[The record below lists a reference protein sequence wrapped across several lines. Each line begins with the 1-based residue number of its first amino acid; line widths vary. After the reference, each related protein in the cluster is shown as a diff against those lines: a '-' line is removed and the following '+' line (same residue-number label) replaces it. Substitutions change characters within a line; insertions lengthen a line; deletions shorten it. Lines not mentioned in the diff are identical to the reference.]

1 MTAVPIVSAQ
11 SAVRREPEHRRTLQ
25 KVRRGSRLA
34 RRDWFAHFSWVQG
47 RRLLLAMRI
56 YVKGLRKTGQR
67 TGARGTLSFGA
78 QRLLELLVSV
88 AARRRGQLEPG
99 AAWLA
104 RELGV
109 PAKSIHAWKEQ
120 LKRHGFLNWQ
130 RRYVETGLPGQ
141 RGPQVTQTTNAYFLS
156 IPDAAEAALRN
167 RLGPKGAAG
176 SKSEKVER
184 TDPALAAAL
193 ANLGN
198 AVQDDADRARK
209 AHDPT

>member
-1 MTAVPIVSAQ
+1 MTAVPIDHSHRSRKPEPAQ
-11 SAVRREPEHRRTLQ
+11 RRTLQ

-56 YVKGLRKTGQR
+56 YVKGLRKAGQR

-78 QRLLELLVSV
+78 QRLLELLVSI
-88 AARRRGQLEPG
+88 AARRKGQLEPS

-104 RELGV
+104 KELTV
-109 PAKSIHAWKEQ
+109 PPKSIHAWKEQ

-130 RRYVETGLPGQ
+130 RRYVETGLQGV
-141 RGPQVTQTTNAYFLS
+141 RGPQVEQTTNAYFLS
-156 IPDAAEAALRN
+156 IPEAAETALRS

-176 SKSEKVER
+176 NKAEKVER

-193 ANLGN
+193 SNLGA
-198 AVQDDADRARK
+198 AVQDEADRALM
-209 AHDPT
+209 AQEPT